1 MNLPKKDKNGVGRLS
16 YSQIS
21 LFKRSKSEY
30 YESYIQGKPFEGN
43 AYTDFGSKVGEALE
57 HNDFSSF
64 KKDEQET
71 LKKVKRLD
79 EFEREV
85 RLNYEGFYVLGFI
98 DSNKKDFTEIIDYKT
113 GGLKKEFQYSKP
125 DYNQLCLYALSLRQE
140 TGITPVE
147 ASVEFIRRKGN
158 AFRGQALTVGDEVIS
173 IPVDISLERLKSVY
187 WETLNVAK
195 EIEQFYKENML
206 N

>member
-1 MNLPKKDKNGVGRLS
+1 
-16 YSQIS
+16 
-21 LFKRSKSEY
+21 
-30 YESYIQGKPFEGN
+30 
-43 AYTDFGSKVGEALE
+43 
-57 HNDFSSF
+57 
-64 KKDEQET
+64 
-71 LKKVKRLD
+71 
-79 EFEREV
+79 
-85 RLNYEGFYVLGFI
+85 VLGFI

-125 DYNQLCLYALSLRQE
+125 DYTQLCLYALSLRQE

-158 AFRGQALTVGDEVIS
+158 AFRGQELTVGDEVIS
-173 IPVDISLERLKSVY
+173 IPVDISLERLKHVY
-187 WETLNVAK
+187 WDTLNVAK

>member
-1 MNLPKKDKNGVGRLS
+1 MNLPRKDKDGISRLS
-16 YSQIS
+16 YSQIG
-21 LFKRSKSEY
+21 LFKRDKKEY
-30 YESYIQGKPFEGN
+30 YENYILGKKFEGN
-43 AYTDFGSKVGEALE
+43 EYTDFGSKVGEALE
-57 HNDFSSF
+57 HNDFSKF
-64 KKDEQET
+64 KPNEQET

-113 GGLKKEFQYSKP
+113 GGVKKEFQYGKD
-125 DYNQLCLYALSLRQE
+125 DYTQLALYALSLRQE
-140 TGITPVE
+140 TGITPSL

-173 IPVDISLERLKSVY
+173 IPVDICLERLKTVY
-187 WETLNVAK
+187 WDTLNVAK
-195 EIEQFYKENML
+195 QIEKFYLENKI

>member
-1 MNLPKKDKNGVGRLS
+1 MNLPRKDKDGISRLS

-30 YESYIQGKPFEGN
+30 YESYIEGKPFEGN
-43 AYTDFGSKVGEALE
+43 EYTDFGSKVGEALE

-98 DSNKKDFTEIIDYKT
+98 DSNKSDFTEIIDYKT

-140 TGITPVE
+140 TGITPLE

-187 WETLNVAK
+187 WDTLNVAK

>member
-1 MNLPKKDKNGVGRLS
+1 MNLPRKDKDGISRLS

-30 YESYIQGKPFEGN
+30 YESYIEGKPFEGN
-43 AYTDFGSKVGEALE
+43 EYTDFGSKVGEALE
-57 HNDFSSF
+57 NNNFKAF

-98 DSNKKDFTEIIDYKT
+98 DSNKSDFTEIIDYKT

-158 AFRGQALTVGDEVIS
+158 AFKGQALTVGDEVIS
-173 IPVDISLERLKSVY
+173 IPVDISLERLKHVY
-187 WETLNVAK
+187 WDTLNVAK
-195 EIEQFYKENML
+195 QIEKFYLENKI
-206 N
+206 

>member
-1 MNLPKKDKNGVGRLS
+1 MNLPRKDKDGISRLS

-30 YESYIQGKPFEGN
+30 YESYIEGKPFEGN
-43 AYTDFGSKVGEALE
+43 EYTDFGSKVGEALE

-98 DSNKKDFTEIIDYKT
+98 DSNKSDFTEIIDYKT

-173 IPVDISLERLKSVY
+173 IPVDISLERLKHVY
-187 WETLNVAK
+187 WDTLNVAK
-195 EIEQFYKENML
+195 QIEKFYLENKI
-206 N
+206 

>member
-1 MNLPKKDKNGVGRLS
+1 MNLPRKDKDGISRLS

-30 YESYIQGKPFEGN
+30 YESYIEGKPFEGN
-43 AYTDFGSKVGEALE
+43 EYTDFGSKVGEALE
-57 HNDFSSF
+57 HNNFKAF

-98 DSNKKDFTEIIDYKT
+98 DSNKKDFTKIIDYKT

-173 IPVDISLERLKSVY
+173 IPVDISLERLKIVY
-187 WETLNVAK
+187 WDTLNVAK